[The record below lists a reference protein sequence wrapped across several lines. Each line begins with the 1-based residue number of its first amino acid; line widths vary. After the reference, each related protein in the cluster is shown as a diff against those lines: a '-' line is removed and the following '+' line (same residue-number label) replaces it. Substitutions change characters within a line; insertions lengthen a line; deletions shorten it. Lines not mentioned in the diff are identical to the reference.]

1 MNRPLLEPRAC
12 AAAGQSGLMSLYDA
26 MFSQYGLSIAQVKKF
41 SSFYFVGSAVAQW

>member
-26 MFSQYGLSIAQVKKF
+26 MFSQYGLSIAQVKK
-41 SSFYFVGSAVAQW
+41 SFHHFIL

>member
-26 MFSQYGLSIAQVKKF
+26 MFSQYGLSIAQVKSF
-41 SSFYFVGSAVAQW
+41 HQYVLSSILT